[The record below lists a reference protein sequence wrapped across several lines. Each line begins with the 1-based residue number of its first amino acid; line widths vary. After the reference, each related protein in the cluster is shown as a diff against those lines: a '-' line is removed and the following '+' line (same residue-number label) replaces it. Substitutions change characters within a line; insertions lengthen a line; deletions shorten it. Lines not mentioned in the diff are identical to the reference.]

1 MLCRS
6 VREMNEYNMHQ
17 HVAAEVAK
25 IRKARDAPQE
35 MAHL

>member
-1 MLCRS
+1 
-6 VREMNEYNMHQ
+6 MNEYNMHN

-25 IRKARDAPQE
+25 IRNARNAPQE